1 MTKIKLCGMKK
12 EEHILWAN
20 EAGPEYIGFV
30 FAPSRRQI
38 SFAKAAQLK
47 RILNPSVQAV
57 GVFVDADIDDIVFL
71 AENKTID
78 CIQLHGTEDADYI
91 HSLKQKC
98 KLPIIKAIGNP
109 TEQSLKEA
117 EQLEVEYL
125 LLDASKGGS
134 GKTFDWAIAK
144 TCKKPFFLAGGLN
157 PQNLQ
162 EAIETA
168 HPYAVDL
175 SSGLEI
181 AGEKQRSLMLE
192 SVSIAHNAG

>member
-78 CIQLHGTEDADYI
+78 CIQLHGTEDTDYI

-144 TCKKPFFLAGGLN
+144 TCKKPFFLAGGSPEL
-157 PQNLQ
+157 
-162 EAIETA
+162 A
-168 HPYAVDL
+168 
-175 SSGLEI
+175 
-181 AGEKQRSLMLE
+181 RS
-192 SVSIAHNAG
+192 H